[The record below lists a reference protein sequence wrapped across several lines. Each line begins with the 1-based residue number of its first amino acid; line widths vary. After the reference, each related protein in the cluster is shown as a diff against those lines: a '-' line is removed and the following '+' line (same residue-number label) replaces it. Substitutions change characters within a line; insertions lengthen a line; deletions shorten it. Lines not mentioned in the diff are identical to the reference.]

1 MQLFDTHAHLDSEQL
16 QPHLD
21 DILTRVDEGAMR
33 VTAIGTDPRSSHRC
47 LEIASEHE
55 NVFAAV
61 GLHPN
66 HCAKF
71 DDSHWQAILE
81 IVDDENVVAIGET
94 GLDKHWDDCPFEVQL
109 KWFKRHIDLSF
120 EKNKPLVIHTR
131 DCETEMI
138 ETLESKARDG
148 RIIGIMHSF
157 ANSVD
162 TAKRCLELGMF
173 ISFAGMV
180 TFKKSNDLREV
191 AKLIPDDR
199 LLIETDSPY
208 LSPHPLRSKRPNVPM
223 YVEHTARCLA
233 EVRGV
238 SVEAIAALT
247 NDNATRVFNLQDRGT
262 NCLLYT
268 SPSPRDS

>member
-1 MQLFDTHAHLDSEQL
+1 MLLFDTHAHLDSEQL
-16 QPHLD
+16 QPHLEE
-21 DILTRVDEGAMR
+21 ILSRVDEGALR

-47 LEIASEHE
+47 LELAKSHA
-55 NVFAAV
+55 NVYAAV

-66 HCAKF
+66 SCAKF
-71 DDSHWQAILE
+71 DDSHWNAILE
-81 IVDDENVVAIGET
+81 IVDDPKVVAIGET
-94 GLDKHWDDCPFEVQL
+94 GLDKHWDDCPFDVQL
-109 KWFKRHIDLSF
+109 KWFERHIDLSF

-138 ETLESKARDG
+138 EMLESQSRDG

-157 ANSVD
+157 AA
-162 TAKRCLELGMF
+162 TADAARRCLDLGMY

-191 AKLIPDDR
+191 AKLIPSDR
-199 LLIETDSPY
+199 ILIETDSPW

-223 YVEHTARCLA
+223 YVEHTASCLA

-238 SVEAIAALT
+238 SVEELAALT
-247 NDNATRVFNLQDRGT
+247 LENANRVFSL
-262 NCLLYT
+262 
-268 SPSPRDS
+268 